1 MVKSCGYPVSLS
13 VSSNTSL
20 SMENLLLLGKIEGRP
35 GAKNFLDEMGSYT
48 ESASSSLLS
57 S

>member
-1 MVKSCGYPVSLS
+1 VKSCGYPVSLS

-20 SMENLLLLGKIEGRP
+20 SIENRLLLGKIEGRP
-35 GAKNFLDEMGSYT
+35 WAKNFLDEIGSYT